1 MVSPA
6 RAREEVAR
14 VVRVHAVSERWAIKT
29 LGVKRSTIR
38 YETPFHHADY
48 EARLTAAVIA
58 TCGRTNMRHYGYR
71 RIRTELVKAG
81 WSVSIKHVQ
90 RIMKTEGLLRPPKQR
105 PRPAPGLSGN
115 SITKL
120 PPRHVNDV
128 WTYDFISIRLADG
141 SKLRMLSVLDEFSR
155 FALPPLIARSIPAP
169 AVVDHLAKLFRL
181 YGIPKRIRSDNGP
194 EFVAETVTSWLTNLG
209 VQTRFIKPASPWEN
223 AYVETW
229 HDKLRTEKLNDEV
242 LITPAETRLVISD
255 WIDHYNHDRP
265 HSRLENQ
272 TPAAVRYPALNT
284 PTLTQVDQT

>member
-14 VVRVHAVSERWAIKT
+14 VVRVHAVTERWAIKT

-38 YETPFHHADY
+38 YQAPPGHADH
-48 EARLTAAVIA
+48 EAALAAAVIA
-58 TCGRTNMRHYGYR
+58 LCSRQNMRHYGYR
-71 RIRTELVKAG
+71 RITTELVKAG
-81 WSVSIKHVQ
+81 WQVSTKHVQ
-90 RIMKTEGLLRPPKQR
+90 RIMKAEGLLRPPKQR
-105 PRPAPGLSGN
+105 PRPAPGLSDN

-120 PPRHVNDV
+120 PPQHVNDV

-141 SKLRMLSVLDEFSR
+141 SKLRMLSVLDEYSR
-155 FALPPLIARSIPAP
+155 FAMPPLIARSIPAP
-169 AVVDHLAKLFRL
+169 MVVDHLRKLFRL
-181 YGIPKRIRSDNGP
+181 YGIPTRIRSDNGP
-194 EFVAETVTSWLTNLG
+194 EFVAEALTSWLTKLG
-209 VQTRFIKPASPWEN
+209 VETRFIKPASPWEN

-242 LITPAETRLVISD
+242 LITPAEARLVISD

-265 HSRLENQ
+265 HSRLDRK
-272 TPAAVRYPALNT
+272 TPADIRYAAVDT

>member
-14 VVRVHAVSERWAIKT
+14 VVRVHAVTQRWAIKT

-38 YETPFHHADY
+38 YPAPPGHLDY
-48 EARLTAAVIA
+48 EQRLTAAVIA
-58 TCGRTNMRHYGYR
+58 TCVRENMRHYGYR
-71 RIRTELVKAG
+71 RITTELVKAG
-81 WSVSIKHVQ
+81 WSVNTKHVQ
-90 RIMKTEGLLRPPKQR
+90 RIMKAEGLRRPPKHR
-105 PRPAPGLSGN
+105 PRPAPGLSDN

-120 PPRHVNDV
+120 PAQRMNNI
-128 WTYDFISIRLADG
+128 WTYDFISIRLADT

-181 YGIPKRIRSDNGP
+181 YGIPTRIRSDNGP
-194 EFVAETVTSWLTNLG
+194 EFVAETVTSWLTKLG
-209 VQTRFIKPASPWEN
+209 VETRFIKPASPWEN

-242 LITPAETRLVISD
+242 LITPAEAQVVIGD

-265 HSRLENQ
+265 HSRLEKQ
-272 TPAAVRYPALNT
+272 TPATVRYPALDT
-284 PTLTQVDQT
+284 PTLTEVDQT